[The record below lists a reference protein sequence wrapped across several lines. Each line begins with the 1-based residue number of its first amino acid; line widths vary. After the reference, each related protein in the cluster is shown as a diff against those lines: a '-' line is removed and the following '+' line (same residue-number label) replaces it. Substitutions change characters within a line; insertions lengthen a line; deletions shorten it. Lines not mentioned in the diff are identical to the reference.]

1 MTNIVTPPTIDPM
14 SPAPLPTDTPSE
26 FDAKA
31 FARLQSEDAMVPQIN
46 AANDAT
52 YQNALA
58 AKEYATAAAASAS
71 SAGILS
77 NFKGRWDS
85 LTGALAMPATVLEN
99 GAYWMLLQDLPDVAA
114 VRPGTNPAVWTP
126 QILEARALG
135 AVDLNTVVNSG
146 DYTAGG
152 ALVSAPPGVTSA
164 LINVTRAGDVAVQLL
179 HDTGAGAAWVRMAS
193 ALTTAPAWT
202 AWGRISQDNTPAIAL
217 AGGAMDCSKGTYFT
231 ETIGANRTLAF
242 SNIPDGAYACVLEVY
257 HTGGVI
263 TLPAG
268 SVWVAG
274 APPTLSTPRRHL
286 FFFQR
291 AITGSGGWIVSCLPN
306 SAI

>member
-1 MTNIVTPPTIDPM
+1 MPTAPTPIDAG
-14 SPAPLPTDTPSE
+14 PAVPSSAAPE
-26 FDAKA
+26 ASFDAAYEA
-31 FARLQSEDAMVPQIN
+31 FNTWERDKLQPQ
-46 AANDAT
+46 A
-52 YQNALA
+52 NALA
-58 AKEYATAAAASAS
+58 QNVYGNAVEAANSATMAAASTAS
-71 SAGILS
+71 AQTITA
-77 NFKGRWDS
+77 FKGRWDS

-99 GAYWMLLQDLPDVAA
+99 GAYWLLLQDLPDVTA
-114 VRPGTNPAVWTP
+114 VRPGTNAAIWTP

-152 ALVSAPPGVTSA
+152 ALTNAPPGVTSA

-179 HDTGAGAAWVRMAS
+179 HDTGAGASWVRMAS

-202 AWGRISQDNTPAIAL
+202 AWSRISQDNTPAIAL

-274 APPTLSTPRRHL
+274 ASPTLSTPRRHL

-291 AITGSGGWIVSCLPN
+291 AFTGSGGWIVSCLPN